1 MTKQQTESISVRV
14 DSELK
19 REFFEYL
26 DANNMSFSKWI
37 RDKMSK
43 DLDEKLDGNK

>member
-1 MTKQQTESISVRV
+1 MKKQQTESISVRI

-19 REFFEYL
+19 REFFDYL

-37 RDKMSK
+37 RDKIRK
-43 DLDEKLDGNK
+43 ELTNADE